1 MAEYIDDDL
10 LNEVQNDARAAGLDQ
25 KATNDL
31 SQAVIRGAIQQH
43 GAMQRQNNSQS
54 AAADKILEKYKLQQ
68 QGAQD
73 LRSKLL
79 GLAGPDPDEAASSM
93 PITYGANPRTGVR
106 AWNNYGWTA
115 SQDSEL
121 EGLPE
126 PQRGLARRYNTEAL
140 SQPGRRFDTNGRPM
154 PNGPVIPGGEPSSVE
169 GATDVHSARDPF
181 RPPSAIIEQ
190 HQAQVEN
197 NRLMLRKMLDA
208 AQLMTQAK
216 IPAQIQDLVL
226 YQMFPEAARRKL
238 TEDIARLRE
247 KEAIDKPYKDAALDA
262 RYDKEDR
269 QAEYQNEVVRLRRSA
284 EHNSKVK
291 AYEDFEKIYN
301 AAKSGGRTPPQDIL
315 KMADKLARMQ
325 YDLIMNSEAFM
336 GNRPAPYG
344 LPRIPEHDPYAGV
357 TGAGAAPNVNQYE
370 DPDWWKSQPGAKT
383 SAQLKRDELVARS
396 TPQAKAAKQL
406 EEVKRN
412 SPGDK
417 ATIQRLERE
426 SKAPAAQS
434 AAPRVVK
441 NPDGS
446 HTQPGFENTDAPQ
459 VKPGQSRS
467 YNIGGGRRMTVTEH
481 P

>member
-10 LNEVQNDARAAGLDQ
+10 LAEVQNDARAAGLDQ
-25 KATNDL
+25 KATNNL
-31 SQAVIRGAIQQH
+31 TQAVIRGAIQSH
-43 GAMQRQNNSQS
+43 AALARQDDSQQ
-54 AAADKILEKYKLQQ
+54 AAADKVLQKYQLQQ
-68 QGAQD
+68 QSAQD

-79 GLAGPDPDEAASSM
+79 GLAGPGGDEEQEM
-93 PITYGANPRTGVR
+93 PITYGANPKTGTR
-106 AWNNYGWTA
+106 AWNNMGWIA
-115 SQDSEL
+115 DQPDQL
-121 EGLPE
+121 ESLDPR
-126 PQRGLARRYNTEAL
+126 QRDLAQRYNAGPLAEARAKAAR
-140 SQPGRRFDTNGRPM
+140 SGGGM
-154 PNGPVIPGGEPSSVE
+154 PSGIPGGEPSSVE
-169 GATDVHSARDPF
+169 GATDVHPARDPF

-190 HQAQVEN
+190 RHAQVEN

-226 YQMFPEAARRKL
+226 YQMFPDAARRKL

-301 AAKSGGRTPPQDIL
+301 AAKSGGRTPPQDLL
-315 KMADKLARMQ
+315 KMADRLARMQ

-344 LPRIPEHDPYAGV
+344 LPREPAHDPYAGV
-357 TGAGAAPNVNQYE
+357 TGAGVESEEQPW
-370 DPDWWKSQPGAKT
+370 DWRNEPGAKT
-383 SAQLKRDELVARS
+383 KAQLERDNLAAKS
-396 TPQAKAAKQL
+396 TPQARAAKQL

-426 SKAPAAQS
+426 SKAPTATAPAPAAQS
-434 AAPRVVK
+434 SAPRVVT

-446 HTQPGFENTDAPQ
+446 HTQPGFERGDG
-459 VKPGQSRS
+459 KPAKSRS
-467 YNIGGGRRMTVTEH
+467 FDIGGGRKFTIKEN